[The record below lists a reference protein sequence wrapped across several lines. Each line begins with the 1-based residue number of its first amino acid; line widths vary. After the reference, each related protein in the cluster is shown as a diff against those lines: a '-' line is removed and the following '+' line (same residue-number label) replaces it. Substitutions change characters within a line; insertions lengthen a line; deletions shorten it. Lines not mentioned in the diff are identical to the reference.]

1 MSRLNTGDNVVE
13 SPFIIMDIGGF
24 TFGKCAKAGDAS
36 KLGSTFKITYP
47 NFMKSL
53 NIVKVNGSLNQYT
66 INLEYAITQY
76 DDPNLIDQ
84 VLATVSDTRKLK
96 LTYGDWMMPAYI
108 YREEEAIITKVTS
121 NVDMASSRISYTI
134 NATSTALSLNSG
146 SQTFPAKNTKPSDE
160 LKSLIKN
167 NTSGISQILY
177 GMRDMGKVI
186 SNNLIASNDKKV
198 QLMSKTCSTLNYISY
213 LVNSMQNNN
222 DSSNAAVGGSTY
234 FLTIHD
240 DNKNMLGGPYFE
252 VKEASADT
260 VIDSYDTYAV
270 DIGYPS
276 DNFVSNFTIKNDD
289 SWAILYK
296 AAQAGSQPE
305 YTYSIDNDGKIV
317 TSFSPSITTS
327 SKYYTTTTL
336 DKSWWTKVTQFPIQA
351 TITIRGL
358 LRPAMLMQYVRAN
371 VYFYGKKHSSS
382 GLYIITRQEDQ
393 INDYG
398 YKTTLSLLRIKG
410 DA

>member
-1 MSRLNTGDNVVE
+1 MLTRG
-13 SPFIIMDIGGF
+13 
-24 TFGKCAKAGDAS
+24 
-36 KLGSTFKITYP
+36 
-47 NFMKSL
+47 KSL
-53 NIVKVNGSLNQYT
+53 
-66 INLEYAITQY
+66 
-76 DDPNLIDQ
+76 
-84 VLATVSDTRKLK
+84 
-96 LTYGDWMMPAYI
+96 
-108 YREEEAIITKVTS
+108 
-121 NVDMASSRISYTI
+121 
-134 NATSTALSLNSG
+134 
-146 SQTFPAKNTKPSDE
+146 
-160 LKSLIKN
+160 
-167 NTSGISQILY
+167 
-177 GMRDMGKVI
+177 
-186 SNNLIASNDKKV
+186 
-198 QLMSKTCSTLNYISY
+198 
-213 LVNSMQNNN
+213 
-222 DSSNAAVGGSTY
+222 
-234 FLTIHD
+234 
-240 DNKNMLGGPYFE
+240 
-252 VKEASADT
+252 

-327 SKYYTTTTL
+327 NKYYTTTTL